1 MGFVRDRL
9 AGFLLDPPEFCG
21 RVLCAL
27 LFSFPP
33 VLSWGIRARDDGMR
47 GDGSCVYKYSW
58 QMDGWTDVL
67 CIR

>member
-1 MGFVRDRL
+1 MGGDGGLSQPPPPLGFVV
-9 AGFLLDPPEFCG
+9 GFCVFLSF
-21 RVLCAL
+21 
-27 LFSFPP
+27 FFPP
-33 VLSWGIRARDDGMR
+33 VLLPGTRARDDGMG